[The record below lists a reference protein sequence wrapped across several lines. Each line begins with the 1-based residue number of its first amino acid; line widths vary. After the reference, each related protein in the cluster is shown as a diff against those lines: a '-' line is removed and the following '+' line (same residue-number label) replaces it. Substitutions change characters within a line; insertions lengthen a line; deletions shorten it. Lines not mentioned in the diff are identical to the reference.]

1 MSERCHAKASEVRV
15 VSTSG
20 SVLDPIVEDL
30 AVIWSHAV
38 TAGLPAFL
46 ASVVEFI
53 EALTIVLAVGV
64 TRGWRSALLG
74 ALAGA
79 VLLAILVLAFG
90 PALALVPI
98 ATLQFVVGTLLLLF
112 GLRWLHKAVLRA
124 SGVIALHDEAAIFE
138 RECRELAAAGKT
150 QAFDFAGFVTAFKS
164 VVLEGLEVVFI
175 VIAVGATAGALIPAT
190 IGAALAGVV
199 VIGAGVAVNR
209 PLSRVPENTLKFVV
223 GVLLSSFGTFWT
235 GEALGVPWPGD
246 DFALLPL
253 AIAYVAAASVAVAVS
268 RATHAPAQAAP

>member
-1 MSERCHAKASEVRV
+1 M
-15 VSTSG
+15 
-20 SVLDPIVEDL
+20 LDPIVEGL
-30 AVIWSHAV
+30 AVPWSHALS
-38 TAGLPAFL
+38 AGLPAFL
-46 ASVVEFI
+46 ASVVEFV

-79 VLLAILVLAFG
+79 VLLALLVLAFG

-98 ATLQFVVGTLLLLF
+98 AVLQFVVGTLLLLF

-124 SGVIALHDEAAIFE
+124 SGVIALHDEAGIFE
-138 RECRELAAAGKT
+138 RQCAQLGGAGQA

-175 VIAVGATAGALIPAT
+175 VIAVGATAGALVPAT
-190 IGAALAGVV
+190 VGAALAGVV
-199 VIGAGVAVNR
+199 VIGAGVAVHR

-223 GVLLSSFGTFWT
+223 GVLLSSFGTFWS

-246 DFALLPL
+246 DFSLLLL
-253 AIAYVAAASVAVAVS
+253 AFGYVVVATVAVAVS
-268 RATHAPAQAAP
+268 RATHAPAQVAG